1 MKIILISP
9 CFNAEDNIEN
19 LTKSVLSQSDIRWEH
34 ILIDDM
40 SEDDTSGKIIG
51 LPSSDKRF
59 KPVINSD
66 KKFALRNIIE
76 AAREYQDQED
86 IIIGIIDG
94 DDALCNNNTI
104 GLVLSEYEKGSDV
117 VWTGHKWDING
128 INISKSMPSNVDPYQ
143 WQWSSSHF
151 RTFRASLLKDISD
164 KNFKDFDNNWFERG
178 YDQALMLPLLSVTT
192 NRKYIDKICYR
203 YNIDS
208 VSVNDRDW
216 AEKKQLS
223 TINLVRARG
232 FLD

>member
-19 LTKSVLSQSDIRWEH
+19 LTKSVLNQSDERWEH
-34 ILIDDM
+34 ILIDDI
-40 SEDDTSGKIIG
+40 SEDNTSGKIIG

-86 IIIGIIDG
+86 VIIGIIDG

-104 GLVLSEYEKGSDV
+104 DLVLSEYEKGSDV

>member
-19 LTKSVLSQSDIRWEH
+19 LTKSVLNQSDERWEH
-34 ILIDDM
+34 ILIDDI
-40 SEDDTSGKIIG
+40 SEDNTSGKIIG

-86 IIIGIIDG
+86 VIIGIIDG
-94 DDALCNNNTI
+94 DDALCNNSTI
-104 GLVLSEYEKGSDV
+104 ELVLSEYEKGSDV

-178 YDQALMLPLLSVTT
+178 YDQALMLPLLNVTT

>member
-9 CFNAEDNIEN
+9 CFNAEDNIDN
-19 LTKSVLSQSDIRWEH
+19 LTRSVLNQDDERWEH
-34 ILIDDM
+34 ILIDDI

-51 LPSSDKRF
+51 LSSSDKRF
-59 KPVINSD
+59 IPVINKD

-76 AAREYQDQED
+76 EARKYQDQED
-86 IIIGIIDG
+86 VIIGIIDG

-104 GLVLSEYEKGSDV
+104 SLVLAEYEKGADV

-128 INISKSMPSNVDPYQ
+128 INISRSMPSNVDPYQ

-151 RTFRASLLKDISD
+151 RTFRSTLLKGISD
-164 KNFKDFDNNWFERG
+164 KNFKDLDNKWFERG
-178 YDQALMLPLLSVTT
+178 YDQALMLPILSVTT

-203 YNIDS
+203 YNINS

-223 TINLVRARG
+223 TINLVRSRG